1 MNTLDN
7 QYKALLLD
15 ILENGVKKRT
25 RNGEVLSVF
34 GRQIRHSMKD
44 GFPLLTTK
52 KMAWDSIKTEL
63 LWFLK
68 GRTDLRWLLENG
80 NSIWVGDAY
89 RRFKNSFAVNLQDT
103 VCSLEEFV
111 ELIKTNDKFAQKWGD
126 LGPIY
131 GHQWRNYNG
140 RSIFNRITNESTTLK
155 TGIDQIKNVIDQLIN
170 DPDSRRILVTAW
182 NPEQVD
188 EMVLPPCHY
197 GFQLYTRELTSDDFL
212 KGDQKFS
219 PTRGLSLM
227 WSQRSVD
234 VPLGLPFNIAS
245 YGLLLNMI
253 ADEVRMVPDQLIG
266 NLGDTHIYLNQIDG
280 VKDQLTRKAHPLPQ
294 VSVRDG
300 IYSFGDKDILLKN
313 YVSEPTIKFP
323 LSS

>member
-1 MNTLDN
+1 MNTLDR
-7 QYKALLLD
+7 QYLDLLQD
-15 ILENGVKKRT
+15 ILDTGVRKRT

-52 KMAWDSIKTEL
+52 KMAWGSIKTEL

-68 GRTDLRWLLENG
+68 GRTDLRWLLANG

-103 VCSLEEFV
+103 VCSLQEFV

-140 RSIFNRITNESTTLK
+140 KSSFNNITEESKTLK
-155 TGIDQIKNVIDQLIN
+155 TGIDQIRNVIDQLIN
-170 DPDSRRILVTAW
+170 DPDSRRIMVSAW
-182 NPEQVD
+182 NPEQIN

-197 GFQLYTRELTSDDFL
+197 GFQLYTRELTSDDVVTGAGF
-212 KGDQKFS
+212 F
-219 PTRGLSLM
+219 PTRAISLM
-227 WSQRSVD
+227 WNQRSVD

-245 YGLLLNMI
+245 YGLLLTMI
-253 ADEVRMVPDQLIG
+253 ADEVGMVPDQLIG

-280 VKDQLTRKAHPLPQ
+280 VNDQLTRKSHPLPQ
-294 VSVRDG
+294 VKVRDG
-300 IYSFGDKDILLKN
+300 IYSFGDKDILLEN
-313 YVSEPTIKFP
+313 YVSEPPIKFP